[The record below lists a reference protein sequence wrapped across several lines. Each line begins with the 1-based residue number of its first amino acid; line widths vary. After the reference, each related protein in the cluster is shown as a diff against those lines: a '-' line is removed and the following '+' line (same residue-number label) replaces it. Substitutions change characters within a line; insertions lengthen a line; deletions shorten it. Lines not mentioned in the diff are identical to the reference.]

1 MYARFVS
8 LRLVPGAAPAFVELY
23 RDRIAPTLAATPG
36 CLAAVAL
43 AHSLHDREILSLTF
57 WRSGDDA
64 DAYDRE
70 GRFGRLLN
78 ETERLFPPPS
88 GTAELGGLEED
99 LVVEGYAGTLLLPAE
114 LAGALREVRF
124 ARTIAVQ
131 VEPKRTEEF
140 DRRYRAD
147 VLAAAGDLPGL
158 RSVFLLHG
166 QDRPNRAVGLS
177 FWESEDLAARYE
189 LSGRFEALA
198 EHLGETLSPLYRWRA
213 AVANGSAGGP
223 DGEPAVAAPFEVA
236 GYRVLFTRL
245 F

>member
-43 AHSLHDREILSLTF
+43 AQTLREQEIVSLTL
-57 WRSGDDA
+57 WRAGGDA

-78 ETERLFPPPS
+78 ETEHLFPAPS
-88 GTAELGGLEED
+88 GSGELGGLEED
-99 LVVEGYAGTLLLPAE
+99 LAVEGYAGELLLP
-114 LAGALREVRF
+114 GALDEAFGEARF

-131 VEPKRTEEF
+131 VEPSRIGEF

-147 VLAAAGDLPGL
+147 VLATAGHVPGL
-158 RSVFLLHG
+158 RSVLLLHG
-166 QDRPNRAVGLS
+166 QDRPHRAMGVS
-177 FWESEDLAARYE
+177 FWEREDLAARYE
-189 LSGRFEALA
+189 LSGRFDELA
-198 EHLGETLSPLYRWRA
+198 DHLGDTLSPLYRWRSTVAGTEGGAPPGA
-213 AVANGSAGGP
+213 AL
-223 DGEPAVAAPFEVA
+223 FEIA
-236 GYRVLFTRL
+236 GYRVLYCRVF
-245 F
+245 

>member
-8 LRLVPGAAPAFVELY
+8 LRLVPGAAPAFVDLY

-43 AHSLHDREILSLTF
+43 AQTLREHEIVSLTL
-57 WRSGDDA
+57 WRSGEDA

-78 ETERLFPPPS
+78 ETERLFPAPS
-88 GTAELGGLEED
+88 GTDALGGLEED
-99 LVVEGYAGTLLLPAE
+99 LVVEGYSGALLLPGSLAE
-114 LAGALREVRF
+114 ALREARF

-131 VEPKRTEEF
+131 IEPSRSGEF

-147 VLAAAGDLPGL
+147 VLTAAGAVPGL
-158 RSVFLLHG
+158 CSVFLLHG

-189 LSGRFEALA
+189 LSGRFDELA

-213 AVANGSAGGP
+213 AVAGGEGGTP
-223 DGEPAVAAPFEVA
+223 PGAAPFEVA
-236 GYRVLFTRL
+236 GYRVLYARL

>member
-8 LRLVPGAAPAFVELY
+8 LRLLPGAAPAFVDLY

-43 AHSLHDREILSLTF
+43 AQTLREHELVSLTL
-57 WRSGDDA
+57 WRAGEDA

-78 ETERLFPPPS
+78 ETEHLFPPSS
-88 GTAELGGLEED
+88 GEAGLGDIEED
-99 LVVEGYAGTLLLPAE
+99 LLVEGYSGGLLLP
-114 LAGALREVRF
+114 GALGEALGEVRF

-131 VEPKRTEEF
+131 VEPSRADEF

-147 VLAAAGDLPGL
+147 VLAAAGELPGL

-166 QDRPNRAVGLS
+166 QDRPHRVVGLS

-189 LSGRFEALA
+189 LSGRFEQLA
-198 EHLGETLSPLYRWRA
+198 EHLGDTLSPLYRWRST
-213 AVANGSAGGP
+213 VAGGE
-223 DGEPAVAAPFEVA
+223 GGAPAGSAPFEVA
-236 GYRVLFTRL
+236 GYRVLFARL

>member
-23 RDRIAPTLAATPG
+23 RDRIAPTLAVTPG

-43 AHSLHDREILSLTF
+43 AHSLHEREILSLTL
-57 WRSGDDA
+57 WRSGGDA

-78 ETERLFPPPS
+78 ETERLFPAPS
-88 GTAELGGLEED
+88 GSAELGGLEED
-99 LVVEGYAGTLLLPAE
+99 LVVEGYSGALLLPGE
-114 LAGALREVRF
+114 LADALREVRF

-131 VEPKRTEEF
+131 VEPSRAEEF

-147 VLAAAGDLPGL
+147 VLAASGDVPGL

-189 LSGRFEALA
+189 LSGRFETLA

-213 AVANGSAGGP
+213 AVAGGPAGGP
-223 DGEPAVAAPFEVA
+223 DGEPPVAAPFEVA
-236 GYRVLFTRL
+236 GYRILFVRL